1 MEVNQLVST
10 YNTANPFEIAD
21 YLGIEY
27 DFKTLPNN
35 LKGILVSSEK
45 DTPLIL
51 INEDIQDISFK
62 YYVMAHELKHAIDHA
77 DLIGYYSLCYGGKGK
92 LELEANKFATELMLL
107 LYQEQYQDIPE
118 TFDKLIST
126 YGVKEEM
133 REYY

>member
-27 DFKTLPNN
+27 DFKVLPND

-62 YYVMAHELKHAIDHA
+62 YYVMAHELKHAIDH
-77 DLIGYYSLCYGGKGK
+77 YGF
-92 LELEANKFATELMLL
+92 EWILL
-107 LYQEQYQDIPE
+107 RYFWWKRKIRTRSRY
-118 TFDKLIST
+118 
-126 YGVKEEM
+126 VCV
-133 REYY
+133 